1 MSGLADQPALA
12 TDGTGHAVTA
22 SRVPDDE
29 LYAIAVTLLRAQ
41 DHLLIAIRDG
51 RPLPD
56 VDLRRLPPWRAVLI
70 ARIADRAGVPLEHGT
85 VAQLVDEATA
95 VRGAGTLAPTFAEWA
110 AGQADL
116 QGGG

>member
-1 MSGLADQPALA
+1 MSGPAEPALA
-12 TDGTGHAVTA
+12 TDGTGRAGTA
-22 SRVPDDE
+22 SRVPDEDR
-29 LYAIAVTLLRAQ
+29 YALAVTLLGAQ
-41 DHLLIAIRDG
+41 DHLLIAIQDG

-110 AGQADL
+110 ARQADPPP
-116 QGGG
+116 GG